1 MATRVDSPYLLDGSN
16 DHLGKTTG
24 YYSVIMVWW
33 FTSIKKKTIMK
44 NIILD
49 TDLYNEIDDQVAL
62 AYVLK
67 SKDMLNLEAVTIA
80 PFTKGQYNTK
90 TSIDKSYEVAQKI
103 FKMCNEKNDKIIFR
117 GATEYFTNNPKQTNE
132 AIDKIIQIVNEN
144 NKTYILSI
152 GCITN
157 VALAIKKE
165 PSIINKMEVIWLGTN
180 FLFMKN
186 DDFNFRQDVEAVRY
200 VLDSR
205 VKITIIPTYP
215 VSYGLMISKYELE
228 NRISGANELCN
239 YFCDIF
245 TNDYGI
251 EKTRRVIWDISAV
264 AYMINKEWFETME
277 ISCPK
282 IKKDTSFKLTKFKHK
297 IKFVQ
302 RIDSNKIYSDL
313 FLKITK

>member
-1 MATRVDSPYLLDGSN
+1 
-16 DHLGKTTG
+16 
-24 YYSVIMVWW
+24 
-33 FTSIKKKTIMK
+33 MK

-49 TDLYNEIDDQVAL
+49 TDLYNEIDDQIAL

-67 SKDMLNLEAVTIA
+67 SKDTLNLEAVTIA

-90 TSIDKSYEVAQKI
+90 TSIDKSYEVAKKI
-103 FKMCNEKNDKIIFR
+103 FKMCNEENDEIIFK
-117 GATEYFTNNPKQTNE
+117 GATEYFTNDSDQTND
-132 AIDKIIQIVNEN
+132 AVNKIIEIAKKND
-144 NKTYILSI
+144 KTYVLSI

-157 VALAIKKE
+157 IALAIKKE
-165 PSIINKMEVIWLGTN
+165 PSIIKKIEVIWLGTN

-186 DDFNFRQDVEAVRY
+186 NDFNFRQDVEAVRY
-200 VLDSR
+200 VFDSK

-228 NRISGANELCN
+228 SRIRNANELCN

-245 TNDYGI
+245 TDDYGTEEI
-251 EKTRRVIWDISAV
+251 RRVIWDISVV
-264 AYMINKEWFETME
+264 AYVINEEWFKTME

-282 IKKDTSFKLTKFKHK
+282 IKEDTSFKLTKFRHK

-302 RIDSNKIYSDL
+302 RLDSNKIYDDL
-313 FLKITK
+313 FSKITE

>member
-1 MATRVDSPYLLDGSN
+1 
-16 DHLGKTTG
+16 
-24 YYSVIMVWW
+24 
-33 FTSIKKKTIMK
+33 MK

-49 TDLYNEIDDQVAL
+49 TDLYNEIDDQIAL

-67 SKDMLNLEAVTIA
+67 SKDVLNLEAVTIA
-80 PFTKGQYNTK
+80 PFTKGEYNTK
-90 TSIDKSYEVAQKI
+90 TSIDKSYEVAKKI
-103 FKMCNEKNDKIIFR
+103 FKMCNEKDDGLVFK
-117 GATEYFTNNPKQTNE
+117 GAIEYFTNNSTQSNE
-132 AIDKIIQIVNEN
+132 AVDKIIETALKND
-144 NKTYILSI
+144 KTYILSI

-157 VALAIKKE
+157 IELDIKKE
-165 PSIINKMEVIWLGTN
+165 PKIIHKIEVIWLGTN

-186 DDFNFRQDVEAVRY
+186 NDFNFRQDVEAVRY
-200 VLDSR
+200 VLDGK

-228 NRISGANELCN
+228 NRIGNVNELCN

-245 TNDYGI
+245 TDDYGT
-251 EKTRRVIWDISAV
+251 EKIRRVIWDISTV

-282 IKKDTSFKLTKFKHK
+282 IKKDTSFKLTKFRHK

-302 RIDSNKIYSDL
+302 RLNSNKIYDDL
-313 FLKITK
+313 FSKITK

>member
-1 MATRVDSPYLLDGSN
+1 
-16 DHLGKTTG
+16 
-24 YYSVIMVWW
+24 
-33 FTSIKKKTIMK
+33 MK

-49 TDLYNEIDDQVAL
+49 TDLYNEIDDQIAL

-67 SKDMLNLEAVTIA
+67 SKDALNLEAVTIA

-90 TSIDKSYEVAQKI
+90 TSIDKSYEVAKKI
-103 FKMCNEKNDKIIFR
+103 FKMCNEENDEIIFK
-117 GATEYFTNNPKQTNE
+117 GATEYFTNDSDQTND
-132 AIDKIIQIVNEN
+132 AVNKIIEIAKKND
-144 NKTYILSI
+144 KTYILSI

-157 VALAIKKE
+157 IALAIKKE
-165 PSIINKMEVIWLGTN
+165 PSIIKKIEVIWLGTN

-186 DDFNFRQDVEAVRY
+186 NDFNFRQDVEAVRY
-200 VLDSR
+200 VFDSK

-228 NRISGANELCN
+228 SRIRNANELCN

-245 TNDYGI
+245 TDDYGTEEI
-251 EKTRRVIWDISAV
+251 RRVIWDISVV
-264 AYMINKEWFETME
+264 AYMINEEWFKTME

-282 IKKDTSFKLTKFKHK
+282 IKEDTSFKLTKFRHK

-302 RIDSNKIYSDL
+302 RLDSNKIYDDL
-313 FLKITK
+313 FSKITE

>member
-1 MATRVDSPYLLDGSN
+1 
-16 DHLGKTTG
+16 
-24 YYSVIMVWW
+24 
-33 FTSIKKKTIMK
+33 MK

-49 TDLYNEIDDQVAL
+49 TDLYNEIDDQIAL

-67 SKDMLNLEAVTIA
+67 SKDVLNLEAVTIA
-80 PFTKGQYNTK
+80 PFTKGEYNTK
-90 TSIDKSYEVAQKI
+90 TSIDKSYEVAKKI
-103 FKMCNEKNDKIIFR
+103 FKMCNEKDDGLVFK
-117 GATEYFTNNPKQTNE
+117 GAIEYFTNNSTQSNE
-132 AIDKIIQIVNEN
+132 AVDKIIETALKND
-144 NKTYILSI
+144 KTYILSI

-157 VALAIKKE
+157 IALAIKKE
-165 PSIINKMEVIWLGTN
+165 PKIIHKIEVIWLGTN

-186 DDFNFRQDVEAVRY
+186 NDFNFRQDVEAVRY
-200 VLDSR
+200 VLDGK

-228 NRISGANELCN
+228 NRIGNVNELCN

-245 TNDYGI
+245 TDDYGT
-251 EKTRRVIWDISAV
+251 EKIRRVIWDISTV

-282 IKKDTSFKLTKFKHK
+282 IKKDTSFKLTKFRHK

-302 RIDSNKIYSDL
+302 RLNSNKIYDDL
-313 FLKITK
+313 FSKITK

>member
-1 MATRVDSPYLLDGSN
+1 
-16 DHLGKTTG
+16 
-24 YYSVIMVWW
+24 
-33 FTSIKKKTIMK
+33 MK

-49 TDLYNEIDDQVAL
+49 TDLYNEIDDQIAL

-67 SKDMLNLEAVTIA
+67 SKDTLNLEAVTIA

-90 TSIDKSYEVAQKI
+90 TSIDKSYEVAKKI
-103 FKMCNEKNDKIIFR
+103 FKMCNEENDEIIFK
-117 GATEYFTNNPKQTNE
+117 GATEYFTNDSDQTND
-132 AIDKIIQIVNEN
+132 AVNKIIEIAKKND
-144 NKTYILSI
+144 KTYILSI

-157 VALAIKKE
+157 IALAIKKE
-165 PSIINKMEVIWLGTN
+165 PSIIKKIEVIWLGTN

-186 DDFNFRQDVEAVRY
+186 NDFNFRQDVEAVRY
-200 VLDSR
+200 VFDSK

-228 NRISGANELCN
+228 SRIRNANELCN

-245 TNDYGI
+245 TDDYGTEEI
-251 EKTRRVIWDISAV
+251 RRVIWDISVV
-264 AYMINKEWFETME
+264 AYMINEEWFKTME

-282 IKKDTSFKLTKFKHK
+282 IKEDTSFKLTKFRHK

-302 RIDSNKIYSDL
+302 RLDSNKIYDDL
-313 FLKITK
+313 FSKITE